1 MRLWRASPQRRF
13 KEGSLSPGLR
23 KFAYMKTLE
32 QMMIMMVS
40 LVITTVAVK
49 YALPQMYEE
58 GFAQLQMVVDT
69 LNQMKQ
75 GYIPPA

>member
-1 MRLWRASPQRRF
+1 
-13 KEGSLSPGLR
+13 
-23 KFAYMKTLE
+23 MKTLE